1 MSPQTF
7 RKDDFRYDP
16 DPDVYICPAGETLS
30 PNHEGKLRD
39 LKKIDYS
46 KTNIPLAFE
55 ALINWLSETAA
66 TLIHNGCG
74 AIDVRCVGINALPA
88 RTDEGHKRRR
98 TPTTMKKY

>member
-55 ALINWLSETAA
+55 ALIMLRCKE
-66 TLIHNGCG
+66 C
-74 AIDVRCVGINALPA
+74 IDDFTFPLKSA
-88 RTDEGHKRRR
+88 
-98 TPTTMKKY
+98 